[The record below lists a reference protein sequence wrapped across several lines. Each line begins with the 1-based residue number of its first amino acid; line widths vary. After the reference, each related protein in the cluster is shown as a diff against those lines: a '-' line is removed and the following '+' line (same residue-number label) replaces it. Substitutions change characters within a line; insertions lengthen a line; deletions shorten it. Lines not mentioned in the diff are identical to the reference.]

1 MRPMIRIFVLA
12 AAFVSTAAAFAQ
24 DRAVVNV
31 PFSFETGGKIIPAG
45 TYEVE
50 FDPKFNAL
58 KLSSKT
64 DMKLSY
70 TWLAGPAIFGPAVST
85 LSLKFD
91 HGADGIHVLRSI
103 RLEGWITPLL
113 DKRDKYVAQYEVPS
127 KGSR

>member
-1 MRPMIRIFVLA
+1 MRPIIRIFVLA
-12 AAFVSTAAAFAQ
+12 AALVSTAAAFAQ
-24 DRAVVNV
+24 DRVGVNV

-50 FDPKFNAL
+50 FDPKLHAL

-70 TWLAGPAIFGPAVST
+70 TWLAGPAIFGPDVST

-103 RLEGWITPLL
+103 RLEGWITPVLNIR
-113 DKRDKYVAQYEVPS
+113 KSQSAQHEAS
-127 KGSR
+127 IMGSR

>member
-1 MRPMIRIFVLA
+1 MRPMFRIFVLA
-12 AAFVSTAAAFAQ
+12 GALVSTAAAFAQ
-24 DRAVVNV
+24 DRVVVNV

-50 FDPKFNAL
+50 FDPKFHAL
-58 KLSSKT
+58 KLSSRT

-70 TWLAGPAIFGPAVST
+70 AWLAGPAIFGPDMSA

-103 RLEGWITPLL
+103 RLEGWITPVLN
-113 DKRDKYVAQYEVPS
+113 KRKSHAAQHVAS
-127 KGSR
+127 IMGSQ

>member
-1 MRPMIRIFVLA
+1 MRPMIRIFVFA
-12 AAFVSTAAAFAQ
+12 AAFASTSAAFAQ

-50 FDPKFNAL
+50 FDPKFHTL

-64 DMKLSY
+64 DMKQSY
-70 TWLAGPAIFGPAVST
+70 TWLAGPAIFGPDVSA
-85 LSLKFD
+85 LSLTFD

-103 RLEGWITPLL
+103 RLEGWITPMLNIR
-113 DKRDKYVAQYEVPS
+113 KSHAAQHEAS
-127 KGSR
+127 IMGSQ

>member
-12 AAFVSTAAAFAQ
+12 AALVSTAAAFAQ

-31 PFSFETGGKIIPAG
+31 PFSFETGGKIISAG

-50 FDPKFNAL
+50 FDPKLHAL

-64 DMKLSY
+64 DRKLSY
-70 TWLAGPAIFGPAVST
+70 TWLAGPAIFGPDVSA

-91 HGADGIHVLRSI
+91 RGADGIHVLQSI
-103 RLEGWITPLL
+103 RLEGWITPVLNIR
-113 DKRDKYVAQYEVPS
+113 KNHAAQHEAS
-127 KGSR
+127 IMGSQ